1 MRQFP
6 ESSMFK
12 SKRLLGDKYSNP
24 NVHKDIERWLIKII
38 EDPKTKKPKYV
49 IKVKDKISEY
59 FPEEASSII
68 LEYLKKQEEIYNSNK
83 EIKRALITI
92 PAHFNNLQRQAI
104 IEAANKAGLEVIQLI
119 NETTTTAIAY
129 GDIIKSDKERKVL
142 IFDIGGGTFE

>member
-12 SKRLLGDKYSNP
+12 NKRLLGDKFSNE
-24 NVHKDIERWLIKII
+24 NVQNDISHWPIKIT

-49 IKVKDKISEY
+49 VKVKDKISEY
-59 FPEEASSII
+59 FPEKASSII

-92 PAHFNNLQRQAI
+92 PAHFNNLQRQTI